1 VGFVER
7 VAVFIDW
14 QNCYHCAREAFHDPN
29 DPNSFGQLRPGALAQ
44 LLAEKGNSQRTVV
57 RIGIYRGQPNP
68 RIDPRTHAAHSRQ
81 MEAWKAECGSILV
94 PRTRALRYLNGRPL
108 SEAEEKGID
117 VQLAIDAMLMA
128 VSGNCETVILAT
140 TDTDLLP
147 VVEGIMTLKALRGS
161 PSVEVIGWAG
171 LDHALTAKDVP
182 VRWIG
187 PKDYA
192 AVRDHTNYTISAGQ
206 RTLGLT

>member
-1 VGFVER
+1 VER

-14 QNCYHCAREAFHDPN
+14 QNCYHCARDAFHSGGD
-29 DPNSFGQLRPGALAQ
+29 SAHCGQLRPGAFAQ
-44 LLAEKGNSQRTVV
+44 LLAEKGSGQRTVV

-128 VSGNCETVILAT
+128 VSGNCETIILAT

-147 VVEGIMTLKALRGS
+147 VVEGVLALKAKRGS
-161 PSVEVIGWAG
+161 PAVEVVGWAG
-171 LDHALTAKDVP
+171 LDQALTVTDVP

-192 AVRDHTNYTISAGQ
+192 AVRDHADYNIPAGQ
-206 RTLGLT
+206 RTIWSPRSN